1 MARVGMDLAQFNKFM
16 KRCSQD
22 FRVRYI
28 TPTIHPGFKKIV
40 SIIIHTNDESKE
52 FTITN
57 NPDENFNLTVE
68 VNKYLDEMKS
78 EGSVGTVFV

>member
-1 MARVGMDLAQFNKFM
+1 MGRVSMDLKEFNDFL
-16 KRCSQD
+16 KRCSKD

-40 SIIIHTNDESKE
+40 SIIIHTNYESKE

-57 NPDENFNLTVE
+57 NPDENFNLNVE
-68 VNKYLDEMKS
+68 VNKYLDELKA
-78 EGSVGTVFV
+78 EGSIGSVFV